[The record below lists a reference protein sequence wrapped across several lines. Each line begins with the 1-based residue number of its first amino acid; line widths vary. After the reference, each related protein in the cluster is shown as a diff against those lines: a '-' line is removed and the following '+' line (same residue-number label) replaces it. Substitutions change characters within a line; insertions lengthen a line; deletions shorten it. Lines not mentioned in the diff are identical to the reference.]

1 MKRRALLRGGAAAA
15 AIAAMPALAQPAKR
29 FRVGCL
35 WANDPDSIRL
45 LEAAFV
51 SGLRDLG
58 YVSGRNLVLEPRYAR
73 GDNSRMPALAD
84 ELVALKP
91 DVVIGIEAAAV
102 VMRSKSTSIPI
113 VLIASPDPVAAGL
126 VRTLGRP
133 GTNVTGMAY
142 RLDEL
147 IAKHIDF
154 LTEIAPK
161 ISRIALVN
169 YAPAANDPGAVSVA
183 RAEQAARAAAQA
195 KRLALVVVGVRDPE
209 SVRHAFAELER
220 ERTEALVVAATA
232 ATYRLREHITREARR
247 LRLPFITSLPAVEW
261 AEAGGLMTYGPDW
274 QKTYRYAA
282 TFVDRILKG
291 ANPAEMPIE
300 HPSFEVVVN
309 LKTAR
314 EIGVSIPQSIL
325 LRAERVIQ

>member
-29 FRVGCL
+29 FRVACL

-91 DVVIGIEAAAV
+91 DVVIGIESAAV

-113 VLIASPDPVAAGL
+113 VLIASPDPVAVGL

-161 ISRIALVN
+161 TSRIALMN
-169 YAPAANDPGAVSVA
+169 YAPAANDPGAFSVA
-183 RAEQAARAAAQA
+183 RAEQAARAAAKA
-195 KRLALVVVGVRDPE
+195 KRLALAVVGVRDPE
-209 SVRHAFAELER
+209 SVRQAFSQLER

-247 LRLPFITSLPAVEW
+247 LRLPSITSLSAEW

-300 HPSFEVVVN
+300 QPSFEVVVN